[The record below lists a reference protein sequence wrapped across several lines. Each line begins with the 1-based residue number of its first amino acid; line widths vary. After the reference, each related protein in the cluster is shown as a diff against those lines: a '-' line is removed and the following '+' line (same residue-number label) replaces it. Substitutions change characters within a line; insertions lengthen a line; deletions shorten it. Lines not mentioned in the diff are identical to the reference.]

1 MRMEPSEDFMYK
13 RMDRKDWALLAM
25 PVCGMVAFV
34 GVVLAA
40 SHYSVLIWLPI
51 ILLSLL
57 LLVAAALIYW
67 KMRRL
72 IMPVSGCFLE
82 LQGTC
87 FFCVQPYLNESYE
100 KCRIDFQDVEC
111 LIRDRKKNGFYIKIH
126 LDGKSV
132 IQGGKEENRKAM
144 YVCPTGYPGDWF
156 DLFFQT
162 IREKLPNE
170 VRVYEWE
177 K

>member
-13 RMDRKDWALLAM
+13 RMDRKDRALLAM
-25 PVCGMVAFV
+25 PVCGMAAFV

-40 SHYSVLIWLPI
+40 SHYPVLIWLPI

-57 LLVAAALIYW
+57 LFVVAAIIYW
-67 KMRRL
+67 KMKRL

-100 KCRIDFQDVEC
+100 KCRVDLQDVEC
-111 LIRDRKKNGFYIKIH
+111 LIRDRKKHGFYLKIH

-132 IQGGKEENRKAM
+132 IQGGKEEKRKVI
-144 YVCPTGYPGDWF
+144 YICSTGYSMEWF
-156 DLFFQT
+156 DGLFQT
-162 IREKLPNE
+162 IREQLPE
-170 VRVYEWE
+170 DVGYVE

>member
-13 RMDRKDWALLAM
+13 RMDRKDRALLAM
-25 PVCGMVAFV
+25 PVCGMAAFA

-40 SHYSVLIWLPI
+40 SNYPIFMWLPI

-57 LLVAAALIYW
+57 LFVAAALIYW
-67 KMRRL
+67 KMKRL

-87 FFCVQPYLNESYE
+87 FFCVQPYLDDSYE
-100 KCRIDFQDVEC
+100 KCRIDLQDVEC

-132 IQGGKEENRKAM
+132 IQGGKEEMRKVM
-144 YVCPTGYPGDWF
+144 YICPMGYPGDWF
-156 DLFFQT
+156 DVLFQT
-162 IREKLPNE
+162 IRDKLPEE
-170 VRVYEWE
+170 VSIFEWE
-177 K
+177 R